1 MYLSKVNPLTSQRR
15 EAGWII
21 LQGFL
26 YLGKDWIKSE
36 ISMILKLFKF
46 VFRKETCMVEYG
58 KLDETQYQEAVLREF
73 VIKS

>member
-26 YLGKDWIKSE
+26 FLGKEWIKSE
-36 ISMILKLFKF
+36 LSVILKLFKF
-46 VFRKETCMVEYG
+46 VFRKENCSVEYD
-58 KLDETQYQEAVLREF
+58 KIEDAKY
-73 VIKS
+73 